1 MKTLLTSIRRTP
13 YQSFAIYLSL
23 FLTLFL
29 SAVLIFCIQFL
40 YGLLGYV
47 ESRPQVTIY
56 FQSQVTES
64 DILKVK
70 KDLLDTGKVN
80 SIKYISKN
88 DAYTL
93 YKDANKDNPLLLEM
107 VTPDILPASL
117 EIYAKKPSY
126 LPEIAN
132 LLNSIVGKDEVN
144 FQKNVVE
151 KLLSITNI
159 VRIISLC
166 FFVFLMSTT
175 IVIVI
180 TITHF
185 KVALKRDEI
194 ELLRLLG
201 APTGY
206 IRKPFI
212 QESLILAFFASIT
225 VSLLFGIFLFILSP
239 VAQSYLQGIQSLII
253 DMNGWK
259 LTVWPISTLYAF
271 GLFISLTLYGLF
283 IVFIATFIAT
293 HKYLT
298 VKRT

>member
-29 SAVLIFCIQFL
+29 SVVLIFCIQFL

-56 FQSQVTES
+56 FQNQVTES

-70 KDLLDTGKVN
+70 KDLLDTGKVD

-88 DAYTL
+88 DAYSL

-117 EIYAKKPSY
+117 EIYAKKPSF

-132 LLNSIVGKDEVN
+132 LLNSVVGKDEVN

-225 VSLLFGIFLFILSP
+225 VSLLFGILLFILSP
-239 VAQSYLQGIQSLII
+239 VAQSYLHGIQSLIVDI
-253 DMNGWK
+253 YGWK
-259 LTVWPISTLYAF
+259 LTVWPISNFYAF
-271 GLFISLTLYGLF
+271 GLFVSLALYGLL